1 MAFTK
6 DFLRYLI
13 SSKKIRNEKISKN
26 FLEDTSFV
34 IRSCN
39 ILFVV
44 CSFIAIH
51 RNFGN
56 EKALQIVAKV
66 KELNENCLEEVM

>member
-1 MAFTK
+1 MAFYQRLFAVSYIFEK
-6 DFLRYLI
+6 N
-13 SSKKIRNEKISKN
+13 RNEKISKN